1 VWHPSPW
8 LPKSAFTRFHASPLD
23 QLDLQTLNAT
33 AAWLRASPRLALLAV
48 LAASAGAVGAG
59 WALPVEMVRELM
71 RESGPVENA
80 TVLFYGIAIGSL
92 WWIRNPLFGNA
103 AALAGTVVMTACM
116 AREVSLR
123 RLLLEAGLVSDHA
136 FFVALAGLLVLL
148 VVFAAGWLLVR
159 YRMVVAKGLW
169 RGRPAAVTL
178 AVLGCTLV
186 FSQIMD
192 RLPEPARGSGHALS
206 VRAQLVALSLEEVLE
221 LMLPVLVILAA
232 VQGAP
237 RAP

>member
-1 VWHPSPW
+1 M
-8 LPKSAFTRFHASPLD
+8 
-23 QLDLQTLNAT
+23 NAT
-33 AAWLRASPRLALLAV
+33 AAWPQASPRLALLAV
-48 LAASAGAVGAG
+48 LAACAGAVGAG

-80 TVLFYGIAIGSL
+80 TVVFYGIAIGSL
-92 WWIRNPLFGNA
+92 WSIRNPLFGNA
-103 AALAGTVVMTACM
+103 AALAGTVVMTACI

-148 VVFAAGWLLVR
+148 VVFATGWLLVR
-159 YRMVVAKGLW
+159 YGMVVAKGLW

-178 AVLGCTLV
+178 AVLGCTLM
-186 FSQIMD
+186 FSQILD
-192 RLPEPARGSGHALS
+192 QLPALARGSSHALS
-206 VRAQLVALSLEEVLE
+206 VRERLVALSLEEVLE

-237 RAP
+237 RSP

>member
-1 VWHPSPW
+1 M
-8 LPKSAFTRFHASPLD
+8 
-23 QLDLQTLNAT
+23 
-33 AAWLRASPRLALLAV
+33 LAV
-48 LAASAGAVGAG
+48 LAACAGAVGAG

-80 TVLFYGIAIGSL
+80 TVVFFGIAIASL
-92 WWIRNPLFGNA
+92 WAIRNPLVGNA
-103 AALAGTVVMTACM
+103 AALAGTVVMTACI

-148 VVFAAGWLLVR
+148 VVFATGWLLVR
-159 YRMVVAKGLW
+159 YGMVVAKGLW

-178 AVLGCTLV
+178 AVLGCTLA
-186 FSQIMD
+186 FSQILD
-192 RLPEPARGSGHALS
+192 QLPAIARGSSHALS
-206 VRAQLVALSLEEVLE
+206 VRERLVALSLEEVLE

-237 RAP
+237 RSP